1 MFCAKWKFWRF
12 FLPSGSFLISSAV
25 HYKKQTNK
33 IKNSLSENTLTHCP
47 LFFFFPA
54 QRQESLTKF
63 ELCSVPSG
71 SFGVSFCLLDGR
83 NPMGILGK
91 LPILALGRPGS
102 YKIFDGYILENILS
116 FKVRPLFEFECIC
129 AKDKHCCRLKSIP
142 LGVAEFS
149 ALQQVHKYLC

>member
-1 MFCAKWKFWRF
+1 MFC
-12 FLPSGSFLISSAV
+12 
-25 HYKKQTNK
+25 
-33 IKNSLSENTLTHCP
+33 
-47 LFFFFPA
+47 FFPA

-129 AKDKHCCRLKSIP
+129 AKVKHCCRLKSI
-142 LGVAEFS
+142 LVGVAEFS
-149 ALQQVHKYLC
+149 SLQQVHIYVRKCCRKISLKF

>member
-1 MFCAKWKFWRF
+1 MRYTNFRKTFP
-12 FLPSGSFLISSAV
+12 LPPRTRSNRKYF
-25 HYKKQTNK
+25 N
-33 IKNSLSENTLTHCP
+33 P

-116 FKVRPLFEFECIC
+116 FKLRPLFEFECIC
-129 AKDKHCCRLKSIP
+129 GKIKHCCRLKSIP
-142 LGVAEFS
+142 FGVAEFS
-149 ALQQVHKYLC
+149 ALQ